1 MAQAIK
7 KTGYTKNTPKSY
19 IIDAGA
25 VYANLTWNETSSK
38 WEGDPMGATSGGN
51 KLTITREFREVE
63 VDGVK
68 SRAKGLKI
76 LRSQNADLEIN
87 VKELTAENIAR
98 ALGATITQG
107 DGTNAP
113 AGYKIIT
120 SGGAVKLT
128 DYLKNIAVV
137 GTVSGTND
145 PIIVILDNALCTS
158 GLELELKDDD
168 EAVVP
173 MKFEAHADEGQ
184 VENLTLPAR
193 IYYPTVQMEV

>member
-19 IIDAGA
+19 VIDAGA
-25 VYANLTWNETSSK
+25 VYANLAYNKTSSK

-76 LRSQNADLEIN
+76 LQSQNADLEIN

-107 DGTNAP
+107 DETNAP

-120 SGGAVKLT
+120 TGGAVKLT

-168 EAVVP
+168 EAVVT
-173 MKFEAHADEGQ
+173 MKFEAHADEDQ
-184 VENLTLPAR
+184 VENLALPAR